1 MLVND
6 PAGSAIPSDELRR
19 ITAGQAHDLLRTGG
33 AVLVVVR
40 EAGAF
45 ETAHAQGAIS
55 VPHVAVQALGG
66 RLPPRAQVPP
76 NALLILYC
84 G

>member
-1 MLVND
+1 MND
-6 PAGSAIPSDELRR
+6 ANDSEAPTGGLRR
-19 ITAGQAHDLLRTGG
+19 VTAAEAHDLLRTGG
-33 AVLVVVR
+33 AVLVDVR
-40 EAGAF
+40 EAGAY

-66 RLPPRAQVPP
+66 RLPPRARVPSD
-76 NALLILYC
+76 ALLILYC

>member
-1 MLVND
+1 MPTND
-6 PAGSAIPSDELRR
+6 PAGSAISSDELRR
-19 ITAGQAHDLLRTGG
+19 ITAAGAHDLLRTGG
-33 AVLVVVR
+33 AVLVDVR
-40 EAGAF
+40 EAGAY

-76 NALLILYC
+76 DALLILYC